1 MMFKIKQKLAKLK
14 FLLKIDLNR
23 KLMTSRYRSIYNTWL
38 FPMAVWLVIFFMY
51 FISVWG
57 MLDFMSNGIL
67 KDYLSSWY
75 VYLELFMGS
84 ILFGLFFSLIDMIS
98 DRTFIRR
105 KSFGLII
112 LFKSLLYLVMV
123 LVVFS
128 LVFGTFY
135 IFQLG
140 PMENPENIYV
150 LLTPRFLISYM
161 AYFLFT
167 VLLLNFIVQINR
179 KLGPG
184 NLRNLIFGK
193 YHKPRDEYRIFLFL
207 DLKGST
213 TIAEKL
219 GHNAYSK
226 LLRNCYHDLTDIVI
240 RYNAD
245 IYQYVGDEVVLS
257 WKIKDNE
264 QTLKSV
270 SMYFAFKE
278 RLEKR
283 KEFYLKRYDTLPEF
297 KGGMDL
303 GVVTVAEIGDIKREI
318 AYHGD
323 VLNTAARIQD
333 QCKVL
338 NKDLLVS
345 EHVEEKLLT
354 LNGFKKEFIGDVNL
368 RGKEKALKIYSLDE
382 A

>member
-1 MMFKIKQKLAKLK
+1 M
-14 FLLKIDLNR
+14 R
-23 KLMTSRYRSIYNTWL
+23 SRYKSIYNTWL
-38 FPMAVWLVIFFMY
+38 FPMLAWLVIYFMY
-51 FISVWG
+51 FVSVWG
-57 MLDFMSNGIL
+57 MLDFMSNDIL
-67 KDYLSSWY
+67 KDYLMSWY
-75 VYLELFMGS
+75 VYLELIMGAV
-84 ILFGLFFSLIDMIS
+84 LFGFFFSLIDKIS

-112 LFKSLLYLVMV
+112 LFKTFLYLIMV
-123 LVVFS
+123 VVVFL

-140 PMENPENIYV
+140 PLEDPGNFYI
-150 LLTPRFLISYM
+150 LLTPRFLISWI
-161 AYFLFT
+161 AYFIFT
-167 VLLLNFIVQINR
+167 VLLLNFIIQINR

-184 NLRNLIFGK
+184 NLRNLISGK
-193 YHKPRDEYRIFLFL
+193 YHRPRDEYRIFLFL

-219 GHNAYSK
+219 GHNTYSK

-283 KEFYLKRYDTLPEF
+283 KEFYLKRFDTLPEF

-354 LNGFKKEFIGDVNL
+354 LNGFKKEFLGDMNL

>member
-1 MMFKIKQKLAKLK
+1 MVA
-14 FLLKIDLNR
+14 
-23 KLMTSRYRSIYNTWL
+23 
-38 FPMAVWLVIFFMY
+38 WLVIYYMY

-57 MLDFMSNGIL
+57 MLDFMSEGIL

-75 VYLELFMGS
+75 VYLELFMGAV
-84 ILFGLFFSLIDMIS
+84 LFGLFFSLIDMIT

-105 KSFGLII
+105 KSFGVII
-112 LFKSLLYLVMV
+112 LFKTILYLLMIV
-123 LVVFS
+123 VVFS

-135 IFQLG
+135 IFQLE
-140 PMENPENIYV
+140 PLDDPKNSYLI
-150 LLTPRFLISYM
+150 LTPRFIISWM
-161 AYFLFT
+161 VYFLFT
-167 VLLLNFIVQINR
+167 VLLLNFIIQINR

-184 NLRNLIFGK
+184 NLRNLISGK

-213 TIAEKL
+213 TIAENL
-219 GHNAYSK
+219 GHNTYSK
-226 LLRNCYHDLTDIVI
+226 LLRNCYHDLTKIVI
-240 RYNAD
+240 KYNAD

-257 WKIKDNE
+257 WKIKKNDQALN
-264 QTLKSV
+264 SV

-278 RLEKR
+278 RLETR
-283 KEFYLKRYDTLPEF
+283 KEFYLKRYNTLPEF
-297 KGGMDL
+297 KGGMDM

-345 EHVEEKLLT
+345 ENVEEKLSR
-354 LNGFKKEFIGDVNL
+354 LNGFRKEFLGDVNL
-368 RGKEKALKIYSLDE
+368 RGKEKALKIYSLDVV
-382 A
+382 

>member
-1 MMFKIKQKLAKLK
+1 
-14 FLLKIDLNR
+14 
-23 KLMTSRYRSIYNTWL
+23 
-38 FPMAVWLVIFFMY
+38 MY
-51 FISVWG
+51 YVSVWG
-57 MLDFMSNGIL
+57 MLDFMSNDIL
-67 KDYLSSWY
+67 KEYLMSWY
-75 VYLELFMGS
+75 VYLELCMGAV
-84 ILFGLFFSLIDMIS
+84 LFGFFFSLIDIIS

-112 LFKSLLYLVMV
+112 LFKTFLYLIMV
-123 LVVFS
+123 VVVFF

-135 IFQLG
+135 TFKLG
-140 PMENPENIYV
+140 PLEDPGNFLI
-150 LLTPRFLISYM
+150 LLTPRFLISWT
-161 AYFLFT
+161 AYFIFT

-184 NLRNLIFGK
+184 NLRNLISGR
-193 YHKPRDEYRIFLFL
+193 YHRPRDEYRIFLFL

-219 GHNAYSK
+219 GHNTYSK
-226 LLRNCYHDLTDIVI
+226 FLRNCYHDLTDIVI
-240 RYNAD
+240 KYNAD

-264 QTLKSV
+264 QILKSV
-270 SMYFAFKE
+270 GMYFAFKS

-283 KEFYLKRYDTLPEF
+283 KDFYLKRYDTLPEF

-303 GVVTVAEIGDIKREI
+303 GVVTAAEIGDIKREI

-345 EHVEEKLLT
+345 EHVEEKILT
-354 LNGFKKEFIGDVNL
+354 LNGFKKEFLGDVNL
-368 RGKEKALKIYSLDE
+368 RGKKKSLKIYSLD
-382 A
+382 AA

>member
-1 MMFKIKQKLAKLK
+1 MK
-14 FLLKIDLNR
+14 
-23 KLMTSRYRSIYNTWL
+23 SRYKSVYNTWL
-38 FPMAVWLVIFFMY
+38 FPILAWLVIYYMY

-57 MLDFMSNGIL
+57 MMDFMSQGPI
-67 KDYLSSWY
+67 KEYLSSWL
-75 VYLELFMGS
+75 VYLELIMGAV
-84 ILFGLFFSLIDMIS
+84 LFGIFFSLIDLIT
-98 DRTFIRR
+98 DRTVIRR
-105 KSFGLII
+105 KSFGVII

-123 LVVFS
+123 AVVFL

-135 IFQLG
+135 LFELG
-140 PMENPENIYV
+140 PLKDPENISEMLTIRFIISW
-150 LLTPRFLISYM
+150 LLYFVFTIS
-161 AYFLFT
+161 
-167 VLLLNFIVQINR
+167 LLNFIIQINR

-184 NLRNLIFGK
+184 NLRNLMSGK
-193 YHKPRDEYRIFLFL
+193 YHHPKDEYRIFLFL

-213 TIAEKL
+213 TIAENL
-219 GHNAYSK
+219 GHNTYSRF
-226 LLRNCYHDLTDIVI
+226 LRNCYHDLTDIVVK
-240 RYNAD
+240 YNAD

-257 WKIKDNE
+257 WKIKNNE
-264 QTLKSV
+264 QILKSI
-270 SMYFAFKE
+270 SMYFAYKE
-278 RLEKR
+278 RLDKR

-333 QCKVL
+333 QCKVV

-345 EHVEEKLLT
+345 QHVEEKLIS

-368 RGKEKALKIYSLDE
+368 RGKEKTLRIYSLDE